1 MKKTA
6 LTLAILI
13 SLIGTAYAA
22 APKPGVP
29 TTPGNPTNPTT
40 TTPQLKTRTI
50 TGITMSPAHPSGT
63 ELVVF
68 TVTSSSGAAC
78 HMQVMLLAP
87 TYSGES
93 EGMLSDKPTEG
104 FSNSYSA
111 PAGSAKLPFGMGGP
125 GTYTATA
132 HPHNLY
138 NPKCEGEK
146 KLTFVIPDPK
156 VLNPNSPGA
165 HAPGANPDSLI
176 PSASASN
183 SSLKPVIL
191 GLSVPDV
198 INPAEPYEIKLLGH
212 GQCNFHVEYGDG
224 AKEDL
229 NKMLPFT
236 FDHGYLISSGETKTF
251 PLKANAIGDKC
262 TGFANA
268 DVIVAGPGIAP
279 PPNNNAL
286 GATTGTAA
294 SANSNLK
301 VACPRGKVC

>member
-13 SLIGTAYAA
+13 SLIGTTYAA

-50 TGITMSPAHPSGT
+50 TGITMSPAHPSGS
-63 ELVVF
+63 ELVLF
-68 TVTSSSGAAC
+68 TVTSRGGANC
-78 HMQVMLLAP
+78 YMQVKLLAP
-87 TYSGES
+87 TYEGES
-93 EGMLSDKPTEG
+93 EAMITDKPNGT
-104 FSNSYSA
+104 NSSYFI
-111 PAGSAKLPFGMGGP
+111 PAGSAKLPFGMNGP

-132 HPHNLY
+132 HPHNSY
-138 NPKCEGEK
+138 SPKCEGEAQ
-146 KLTFVIPDPK
+146 LTFVIPDPK
-156 VLNPNSPGA
+156 VLNPNAPEA
-165 HAPGANPDSLI
+165 KAPGAKPNPLI

-183 SSLKPVIL
+183 SSLKPAIT

-198 INPAEPYEIKLLGH
+198 INPAKPYEIKLLGH
-212 GQCNFHVEYGDG
+212 GQCSFHVEYGDG
-224 AKEDL
+224 VKEDL

-251 PLKANAIGDKC
+251 PLKANALGDKC

-301 VACPRGKVC
+301 VACPPGKVC

>member
-6 LTLAILI
+6 LTLAVLI
-13 SLIGTAYAA
+13 SLIGTTYAA

-63 ELVVF
+63 DSVVF

-87 TYSGES
+87 TFGAEMES
-93 EGMLSDKPTEG
+93 MLSDKPNG
-104 FSNSYSA
+104 GGKFA
-111 PAGSAKLPFGMGGP
+111 ALAGSTKVGANMGGP
-125 GTYTATA
+125 GKYTATA
-132 HPHNLY
+132 HPHKLTS
-138 NPKCEGEK
+138 PKCEGEE

-156 VLNPNSPGA
+156 VLDPNSPGA
-165 HAPGANPDSLI
+165 KAPSANPDSLI
-176 PSASASN
+176 ASASASN
-183 SSLKPVIL
+183 SSLKSAIT
-191 GLSVPDV
+191 GLLVPDV
-198 INPAEPYEIKLLGH
+198 INPATPYEIKLLGH
-212 GQCNFHVEYGDG
+212 GQCSFHVEYGDG

-251 PLKANAIGDKC
+251 PLKANALGDKC

-286 GATTGTAA
+286 GATTGTAG

>member
-1 MKKTA
+1 MKKNA
-6 LTLAILI
+6 LALAILI
-13 SLIGTAYAA
+13 SFSATAYAA

-29 TTPGNPTNPTT
+29 TTPSNPTN

-63 ELVVF
+63 DLVVF

-87 TYSGES
+87 TYGGES
-93 EGMLSDKPTEG
+93 EAMLSDKPTEG
-104 FSNSYSA
+104 GSSSYSA
-111 PAGSAKLPFGMGGP
+111 PAGAAKLPFGMDGP

-138 NPKCEGEK
+138 SPKCEGEK

-156 VLNPNSPGA
+156 VLNPNSPDA
-165 HAPGANPDSLI
+165 KAPGANPNPRI

-183 SSLKPVIL
+183 NSLKPAIT

-198 INPAEPYEIKLLGH
+198 INPAKPYEIKLLGN
-212 GQCNFHVEYGDG
+212 GQCSFHVEYGDG
-224 AKEDL
+224 AKEDM

-251 PLKANAIGDKC
+251 RLQANALGDKC
-262 TGFANA
+262 TGFASA

-279 PPNNNAL
+279 PPNNSAI

-301 VACPRGKVC
+301 VACPPGKVC

>member
-1 MKKTA
+1 MKKNA
-6 LTLAILI
+6 LALAILI
-13 SLIGTAYAA
+13 SFSATAYAA

-29 TTPGNPTNPTT
+29 ITPGNPAN

-68 TVTSSSGAAC
+68 TVTSSSGADC

-87 TYSGES
+87 TYGGES
-93 EGMLSDKPTEG
+93 EAMLSGKPTEG
-104 FSNSYSA
+104 GSSSYSA
-111 PAGSAKLPFGMGGP
+111 PAGAAKLPFGMGGP

-132 HPHNLY
+132 HPHKSTS
-138 NPKCEGEK
+138 PKCEGEE

-156 VLNPNSPGA
+156 VLNPNSPDA
-165 HAPGANPDSLI
+165 KAPSANPDSFI
-176 PSASASN
+176 ASASASN
-183 SSLKPVIL
+183 SSLKPAIT

-198 INPAEPYEIKLLGH
+198 INPAKPYEIKLLGH

>member
-1 MKKTA
+1 MKKNA
-6 LTLAILI
+6 LALAILI
-13 SLIGTAYAA
+13 SFSATAYAA
-22 APKPGVP
+22 VPRPGE
-29 TTPGNPTNPTT
+29 PTN

-50 TGITMSPAHPSGT
+50 TGITMSPTHPSGD
-63 ELVVF
+63 ELVMF

-78 HMQVMLLAP
+78 HMQVLLIAP
-87 TYSGES
+87 TFGAEMES
-93 EGMLSDKPTEG
+93 ILSDKPNG
-104 FSNSYSA
+104 SGKFAA
-111 PAGSAKLPFGMGGP
+111 PAGSTKVGANMGGP

-132 HPHNLY
+132 HPHKLAS
-138 NPKCEGEK
+138 PKCEGEE

-156 VLNPNSPGA
+156 VLNPNFPGVK
-165 HAPGANPDSLI
+165 APGANPDSLI

-183 SSLKPVIL
+183 RSLMPAIT
-191 GLSVPDV
+191 GLLVPDV
-198 INPAEPYEIKLLGH
+198 INPAKPYEIKLLGY

-251 PLKANAIGDKC
+251 ALKANALGDKC
-262 TGFANA
+262 TGFASA

-279 PPNNNAL
+279 PPNNSAI

-301 VACPRGKVC
+301 VACPPGKVC